1 MPKFKYYVHVVPR
14 NSVGATM
21 WVTVTLEKRADPDD
35 AFCLDTSVLGKAALV
50 RAKEISP
57 LFTDCTCEEWSF
69 VEEILTTE
77 EKFLGKDY
85 DEHMEEIREAAKPM
99 FALLKK
105 YNLQLAIT
113 SDSDFFLTAIPW
125 FTDTLP
131 ANIDREALAELTVP
145 IHDKQLV
152 AVVNGMTYK

>member
-1 MPKFKYYVHVVPR
+1 MPKFKYYVHVIPR

-21 WVTVTLEKRADPDD
+21 WVTVTLDKRADPDD
-35 AFCLDTSVLGKAALV
+35 AFCLDTSVLGKAALA
-50 RAKEISP
+50 RANEISP

-69 VEEILTTE
+69 VEEILNTE

-113 SDSDFFLTAIPW
+113 SDSDYFLTAIPW

-131 ANIDREALAELTVP
+131 ANIDREALAEATIP

-152 AVVNGMTYK
+152 AIVNGMTYK

>member
-1 MPKFKYYVHVVPR
+1 MPKFKYYVHVIPR

-21 WVTVTLEKRADPDD
+21 WVTVYLEKRADPDD
-35 AFCLDTSVLGKAALV
+35 AFCMDTSVLGKAALS

-69 VEEILTTE
+69 VEEELTAE

-85 DEHMEEIREAAKPM
+85 EEHMEEIREAAKPM

-113 SDSDFFLTAIPW
+113 SSSDFFLTAIPW
-125 FTDTLP
+125 YSGNLP
-131 ANIDREALAELTVP
+131 ADLDHEALENASVP

-152 AVVNGMTYK
+152 AVVNGLF

>member
-1 MPKFKYYVHVVPR
+1 MPKYTYNVHVIPR

-21 WVTVTLEKRADPDD
+21 WVSVTLDKKADPDD
-35 AFCLDTSVLGKAALV
+35 AFCLDTSVLGKAALA

-57 LFTDCTCEEWSF
+57 LFTDCTCEEWNF
-69 VEEILTTE
+69 GEEVSTKE
-77 EKFLGKDY
+77 EEFLGKNY
-85 DEHMEEIREAAKPM
+85 DEHMEEIRETAKPM

-113 SDSDFFLTAIPW
+113 SDCEYHLTAIPW

-131 ANIDREALAELTVP
+131 ANIDREKLAELTVP

-152 AVVNGMTYK
+152 AIVNGMTYK

>member
-1 MPKFKYYVHVVPR
+1 
-14 NSVGATM
+14 M
-21 WVTVTLEKRADPDD
+21 WVTVTLDHRADPDNN
-35 AFCLDTSVLGKAALV
+35 FCPDTSVLGKAALA

-69 VEEILTTE
+69 GGEVLTNE

-85 DEHMEEIREAAKPM
+85 EEHMEEIREAAKPM
-99 FALLKK
+99 FELLKK

-113 SDSDFFLTAIPW
+113 SSSEFFLTAIPW
-125 FTDTLP
+125 FSGNLP
-131 ANIDREALAELTVP
+131 AELDYEALENATVP

-152 AVVNGMTYK
+152 AVVNGMF

>member
-1 MPKFKYYVHVVPR
+1 MPKFKYHVHVIPR

-35 AFCLDTSVLGKAALV
+35 AFCLDTSVLGQAALA

-69 VEEILTTE
+69 VEKILTTE

-85 DEHMEEIREAAKPM
+85 DEQMEEIREAAKPM

-105 YNLQLAIT
+105 YKLQLAIT
-113 SDSDFFLTAIPW
+113 SDSEYYLTAIPW

-131 ANIDREALAELTVP
+131 ANIDREALAEATVP
-145 IHDKQLV
+145 IHDTQLV
-152 AVVNGMTYK
+152 AIVNRMSYK